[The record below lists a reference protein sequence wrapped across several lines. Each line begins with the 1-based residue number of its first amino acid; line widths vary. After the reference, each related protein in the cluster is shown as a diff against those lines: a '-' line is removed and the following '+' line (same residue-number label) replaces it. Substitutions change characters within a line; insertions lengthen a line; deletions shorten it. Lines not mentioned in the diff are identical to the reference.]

1 MSTGM
6 RVVLKAL
13 KPLAKRK
20 IKREIFVIKKLE
32 GIKNVVG
39 LVDVVRDSVS
49 HTISLVGI
57 FY

>member
-1 MSTGM
+1 M

-39 LVDVVRDSVS
+39 LLDVVRDSVS